1 MADGKHE
8 VVVTDISVH
17 FWSMVMLLVKWA
29 LAAIPAVII
38 LYVFAVVV
46 SMALDAIV
54 GPWWHWWTGQST

>member
-1 MADGKHE
+1 MTDQKHE
-8 VVVTDISVH
+8 VVVTDINVH

-29 LAAIPAVII
+29 IAAIPAVII
-38 LYVFAVVV
+38 LYAVAVVV